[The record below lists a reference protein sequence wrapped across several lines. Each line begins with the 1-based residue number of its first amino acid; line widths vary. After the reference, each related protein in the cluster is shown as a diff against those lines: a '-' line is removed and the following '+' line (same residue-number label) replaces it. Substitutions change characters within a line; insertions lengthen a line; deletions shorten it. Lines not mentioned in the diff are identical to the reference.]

1 MSVKLYE
8 MTQAYKSIWDMVEDE
23 ETDLTQ
29 LEQALQSLEGDIKDK
44 LDSMAQI
51 VKGTLAEADYIKE
64 EKKRLDTKKQAL
76 ENKADRL
83 KRYMQEQMELV
94 GLDKVKGTHYTVGI
108 QNNPPALNVVDESLI
123 PKLFYIVPDP
133 VLDKDTIK
141 AMLKEGQEIPGVE
154 LKQGR
159 SLRIR

>member
-8 MTQAYKSIWDMVEDE
+8 MTQAYRSLWDMVEDE

-29 LEQALQSLEGDIKDK
+29 LEEALRSLEGEITDK

-51 VKGTLAEADYIKE
+51 VKGCAADIDYIKE
-64 EKKRLDTKKQAL
+64 EKKRLDGKQKVL
-76 ENKADRL
+76 ESKADRL
-83 KRYMQEQMELV
+83 KRYMQEQMEIA

-108 QNNPPALNVVDESLI
+108 QPNPPSLEVVDEKQI
-123 PKLFYIVPDP
+123 PKEYFIPQDP
-133 VLDKDTIK
+133 KLDRDGIK
-141 AMLKEGQEIPGVE
+141 KALKWGVVVPGVK
-154 LKQGR
+154 LVQGR